1 MNFNNIRIEVNSAD
15 DGSDGHCTP
24 EINNTEPLDSSEDR
38 EFDFLRP
45 DEPLQRSSSVKLVS
59 APSGTSHPKKVVR
72 FADALG
78 LDLESIRHIL
88 NAGDPPS
95 VPSSALRDL
104 NLTSSSS
111 EDRNPSA
118 AGGKIRKEEVPCL
131 RAWFSNPS
139 SSPQFDRRVRD
150 ARIALA
156 SCDLDAV
163 AMTVGGRIHVANVAY
178 EKRVTVRYTTNAW
191 LTFTDLEA
199 NYVSGSSDRST
210 DYFQFAIA
218 LGSYFSVGS
227 RLEFSLRLVCDGQ
240 TFWDSN
246 NGDNYRIEC
255 CAAFK

>member
-1 MNFNNIRIEVNSAD
+1 MNFNNTIRIEVNSANE
-15 DGSDGHCTP
+15 GSEGHCP
-24 EINNTEPLDSSEDR
+24 SEVNNIEPLDSSEDS

-88 NAGDPPS
+88 NAGDPPL
-95 VPSSALRDL
+95 VPSSAMRDL
-104 NLTSSSS
+104 NLDGS
-111 EDRNPSA
+111 EDRDPS
-118 AGGKIRKEEVPCL
+118 AGGKIRTQEVPCL

-139 SSPQFDRRVRD
+139 SSPHFDRRVRD
-150 ARIALA
+150 ALIVLA

-191 LTFTDLEA
+191 LTFADLEA
-199 NYVSGSSDRST
+199 NYVSSSSDRST

-218 LGSYFSVGS
+218 LGGYFSVGS

-240 TFWDSN
+240 TYWDSN